1 MRHYTIPFAPFAVSS
16 SSRFLTICP
25 FVEYRNG
32 INSGCRQAEGC
43 GWGYCPLNAGVSGAA
58 PPAPLRGPCGG
69 AVCVGQRLA
78 DFPGGT
84 AAEGVTN
91 SEYLSGAQ
99 ESRSRQ
105 RLRNFPRR
113 FAAVCAILIFPL
125 CAYTPYRQRSVI
137 VTSSRNRSFSLHIY
151 DLTPPSS
158 QASELSPPLSMAL

>member
-78 DFPGGT
+78 GLPDGT
-84 AAEGVTN
+84 AAEVVTN

-99 ESRSRQ
+99 ECRSRQ
-105 RLRNFPRR
+105 RLRNFGRR
-113 FAAVCAILIFPL
+113 FASICAVL
-125 CAYTPYRQRSVI
+125 AY
-137 VTSSRNRSFSLHIY
+137 FSPRHIY
-151 DLTPPSS
+151 SVMTASWHWDRIWKLIVFLAHLRVLSS
-158 QASELSPPLSMAL
+158 LFSGK